1 MAPLSR
7 GSMDQQDNTRP
18 GTAPL
23 ALVVD
28 DEALLALEMEDLLAA
43 AGFATVIACSEAATR
58 NVSVAA
64 LSVAVVN
71 LRLNGE
77 LLGQGIIRALRRLRP
92 DLPIVVVTGYDSDAP
107 QADLRGLGWP
117 TVRLL
122 KPQHGEHR
130 VGAVRDVMAQAQR
143 GARPSGGRRQIDRV

>member
-1 MAPLSR
+1 
-7 GSMDQQDNTRP
+7 MDQQDSNQP
-18 GTAPL
+18 EAAPL

-28 DEALLALEMEDLLAA
+28 DEALLALEMEDLLTA
-43 AGFATVIACSEAATR
+43 AGFATVIACSAAAAR
-58 NVSVAA
+58 AAPVAA

-77 LLGQGIIRALRRLRP
+77 LLGHGIIRSLRRLRP

-117 TVRLL
+117 TVRLQ
-122 KPQHGEHR
+122 KPQHGEHL

-143 GARPSGGRRQIDRV
+143 GARPSGGRRQVDRV

>member
-1 MAPLSR
+1 MAPPSR
-7 GSMDQQDNTRP
+7 GSMDQQDNNRP
-18 GTAPL
+18 GSAPL

-43 AGFATVIACSEAATR
+43 AGFASVIACSEAAAR
-58 NVSVAA
+58 AVPVAT

-77 LLGQGIIRALRRLRP
+77 LLGQGIIRSLRRLRP
-92 DLPIVVVTGYDSDAP
+92 GLPIVVVTGYDSDAP

-117 TVRLL
+117 TVRLQ
-122 KPQHGEHR
+122 KPQHGEHL

-143 GARPSGGRRQIDRV
+143 GARPSGGRRQVDRV